1 MRNHLLKGFLL
12 VAIGTLV
19 SACDIIK
26 GPRREVKPNLVCS
39 DTITPVPLTGLKNV
53 LIEEYT
59 GYTCGNCP
67 PAAETAKN
75 LTSQFPGR
83 VFVMTVHAGF
93 FAEPIPS
100 HPEDYRTPV
109 GTELDQF
116 FGMSNAGNP
125 NGMVDRKAFNS
136 QQILAPSSW
145 SGAVNARLQD
155 ALVADMALAT
165 RYEAATRTVVIT
177 THVKYNQMGEPED
190 RLVLHILEDSIVGFQ
205 KDYRYRPNE
214 NITNYVHRYVLRGS
228 VTPAFGLA
236 IAEGGAPVQGQSY
249 KCTYRYVLP
258 EGINPQQA
266 YIIGY
271 INRSRAL
278 RTDNLVLQSDLA
290 KVN

>member
-1 MRNHLLKGFLL
+1 MRQLLLKGTLL
-12 VAIGTLV
+12 VAMGTLV
-19 SACDIIK
+19 FACDIIK
-26 GPRREVKPNLVCS
+26 GPRREVKPDLVCS
-39 DTITPVPLTGLKNV
+39 DTVTPVPLTGLKNV

-75 LTSQFPGR
+75 LSGQFPGR

-93 FAEPIPS
+93 FADPIPS

-125 NGMVDRKAFNS
+125 NGMVDRKAFNG

-155 ALVADMALAT
+155 APVADMALAT
-165 RYEAATRTVVIT
+165 SYEAATRTVVIT
-177 THVKYNQMGEPED
+177 THVKYNQTGEPED
-190 RLVLHILEDSIVGFQ
+190 KLVLHVLEDSIVGFQ
-205 KDYRYRPNE
+205 KDYRFRPNE
-214 NITNYVHRYVLRGS
+214 NITNYVHRYLLRAS
-228 VTPAFGLA
+228 VTPSFGLS
-236 IAEGGAPVQGQSY
+236 IQEGAAPVQGQSY
-249 KCTYRYVLP
+249 KCVYRYVLP
-258 EGINPQQA
+258 EEIDPEHA

-271 INRSRAL
+271 INRNRAL
-278 RTDNLVLQSDLA
+278 KGDNLVLQSDLA
-290 KVN
+290 KVK